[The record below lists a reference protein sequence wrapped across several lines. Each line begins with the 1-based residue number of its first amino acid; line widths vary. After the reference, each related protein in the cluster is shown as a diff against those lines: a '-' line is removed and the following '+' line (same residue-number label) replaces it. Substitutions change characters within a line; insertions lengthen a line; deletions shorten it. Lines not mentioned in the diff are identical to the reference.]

1 MKKRKQWTGLLL
13 ALAVGFTGILGSSA
27 VYGTSEDAPVQT
39 EDQVPET
46 PTPTPV
52 PEDTVTPTPTPV
64 PEDTVT
70 PTPTPT
76 PAEVKNG
83 WKKFKGQYY
92 YYQNGVRQ
100 RNKLLKLDD
109 GIYYVNKSGRRCYGW
124 RNFKGNTYYF
134 QKDGKAQL
142 GWMKQDGNW
151 YYFNVRSG
159 FLYKNIMLIDAN
171 GKRYIFDQDGRRY
184 RGWCDYKGKRYYI
197 DKNGSAHVGWLRVD
211 GNWYYFH
218 KKTASM
224 YKNRTVKTSTGKKYI
239 FDSNGICKNRK

>member
-1 MKKRKQWTGLLL
+1 MKKKKQFIVILLVML
-13 ALAVGFTGILGSSA
+13 FSFSGIFTNHT
-27 VYGTSEDAPVQT
+27 VYGLTTNTSVQT
-39 EDQVPET
+39 SGT
-46 PTPTPV
+46 K
-52 PEDTVTPTPTPV
+52 
-64 PEDTVT
+64 
-70 PTPTPT
+70 
-76 PAEVKNG
+76 AIKKNG

-159 FLYKNIMLIDAN
+159 FLYKNIMLIDTD

-184 RGWCDYKGKRYYI
+184 RGWCDYKEKRYYI